1 MEDVRLLRVF
11 REVALRGS
19 FSSAAEALAYT
30 QPAVSQ
36 QIGRLERQVGT
47 RLIDREPKG
56 LRLTPAGDVVLRH
69 TERLLAQ
76 IAEANAELSD
86 LAKGTRGHVRIG
98 SMATA
103 TGTFV
108 SRAISRFR
116 RDAQGIEVELQV
128 EFPPDAVELVRR
140 GDLEIAISQA
150 SGFGP
155 DPDTSGLHVEHL
167 LDDELYAVLPT
178 DHPLATRR
186 TVAIAELAADPL
198 VLLSL
203 PGTKPGDNV
212 VMRAYREAGVEPE
225 VAHILHDHF
234 AIEGLVA
241 AGMGVALL
249 PLLAFAALRADVAV
263 RPLRGTP
270 PRRRVLAVTAD
281 PPAPATQA
289 MVDALRDAAAST
301 LTTLPR

>member
-1 MEDVRLLRVF
+1 MDDLRLLRVF

-19 FSSAAEALAYT
+19 FSGAADALAYT

-36 QIGRLERQVGT
+36 QIARLERQVGT
-47 RLIDREPKG
+47 RLIDREPRG

-76 IAEANAELSD
+76 IGEAHAELAD
-86 LAKGTRGHVRIG
+86 LAEGTRGRVRIG

-103 TGTFV
+103 SGTFV
-108 SRAISRFR
+108 SQAISSFR
-116 RDAQGIEVELQV
+116 RDRQNIELDLQLV
-128 EFPPDAVELVRR
+128 FPPEAVALVRQD
-140 GDLEIAISQA
+140 DLEIAISQQ

-155 DPDTSGLHVEHL
+155 DPDTAGLHVEHL
-167 LDDELYAVLPT
+167 LDDPLYAVLPT

-186 TVAIAELAADPL
+186 TVAIEELARDPL

-203 PGTKPGDNV
+203 PGSLVDDNV
-212 VMRAYREAGVEPE
+212 VMRAYREAGVEPD

-234 AIEGLVA
+234 AIEGFVA

-249 PLLAFAALRADVAV
+249 PRLALAATRGDIAT

-270 PRRRVLAVTAD
+270 PRRRILAVTAD
-281 PPAPATQA
+281 PPSPATQA
-289 MVDALRDAAAST
+289 MVDALRAAAGST
-301 LTTLPR
+301 LAAQPS

>member
-1 MEDVRLLRVF
+1 MDDLHLLRVF

-19 FSSAAEALAYT
+19 FSAAAQALSYT

-36 QIGRLERQVGT
+36 QVARLERGLDT

-76 IAEANAELSD
+76 IADANAELAD
-86 LAKGTRGHVRIG
+86 LEKGTRGHVRIG

-103 TGTFV
+103 SGTFV
-108 SRAISRFR
+108 SQAIANFR
-116 RDAQGIEVELQV
+116 RERQGIELDLRLV
-128 EFPPDAVELVRR
+128 FPPEAVGLVRQ
-140 GDLEIAISQA
+140 GELEIAISQE

-155 DPDTSGLHVEHL
+155 DPDTRGLHVEHL
-167 LDDELYAVLPT
+167 LDDPLYAVLPT

-186 TVAIAELAADPL
+186 TVAIADLARDPL

-203 PGTKPGDNV
+203 PGSETGDNV
-212 VMRAYREAGVEPE
+212 VMRAYREAGVEPD
-225 VAHILHDHF
+225 VAHVLHDHF
-234 AIEGLVA
+234 AIEGFVA

-249 PLLAFAALRADVAV
+249 PLLALAATRGDVV
-263 RPLRGTP
+263 TRPLGGTP
-270 PRRRVLAVTAD
+270 PRRRILAVTAD

-289 MVDALRDAAAST
+289 MVDALRDAAGST
-301 LTTLPR
+301 LAAQPG